1 MFKNKDKLLD
11 VPVDNPRKKM
21 LSILEAAV
29 SAVDPFQSVVRN
41 VNLQN
46 SHEEFCTNVRNTTKF
61 LSKNF
66 VRSYKLCQSKVC
78 RSSGNS
84 VVLEKG
90 VLIVSGQRYVLKEY
104 GNIYVVGMGKA
115 AIPMTK
121 AVVDVLGEKVRGIVN
136 ALEGGQIG
144 GVKLNKA
151 GHPIPTEEGCK
162 GSEQIFELVKRAKE
176 KDIVLCLISGGG
188 SAMMPLPE
196 DGITLKDKMAVTK
209 LLLECGANIRE
220 INAVRKHISKI
231 KGGKLAVEAYPATLV
246 SLIVS
251 DVIGDPLDS
260 IASGPTSPDSTT
272 FADVRAIIKKYGLWE
287 KLPQSVSRH
296 IKDGR
301 NETPKE
307 GDKAFGKVRN
317 IIIGS
322 NKVAVNAASKKA
334 KALGYN
340 TLVLTTFM
348 EGEAREVGIGLTSI
362 AREIIKYDE
371 PVAKPAAVILGG
383 EATVTLI
390 GKGHG
395 GRNQELCLSA
405 LRKLPPKTTIASIG
419 TDGIDGNSDAAGAII
434 DQETLDA
441 SRNKNLDIE
450 DYLKNNDSNAFFTEV
465 GGLLITGPTGTNVAD
480 VMVVLIEK

>member
-1 MFKNKDKLLD
+1 MKIMFKNKDKLLD
-11 VPVDNPRKKM
+11 MPINNSRKKM
-21 LSILEAAV
+21 LAILEAAI
-29 SAVDPFQSVVRN
+29 SAVDPYQSVVRN
-41 VNLQN
+41 V
-46 SHEEFCTNVRNTTKF
+46 K
-61 LSKNF
+61 
-66 VRSYKLCQSKVC
+66 
-78 RSSGNS
+78 
-84 VVLEKG
+84 LEKG
-90 VLIVSGQRYVLKEY
+90 VLIIAGQRYKLKDY
-104 GNIYVVGMGKA
+104 DNIYVVGMGKA

-121 AVVDVLGEKVRGIVN
+121 AIIDVLGEKVHGVVN
-136 ALEGGQIG
+136 ALEGGQMS

-162 GSEQIFELVKRAKE
+162 GSEQILKLAKRATE

-272 FADVRAIIKKYGLWE
+272 FADVRAIIKKYELWK
-287 KLPQSVSRH
+287 KLPASVSKH
-296 IKDGR
+296 IKEGK

-307 GDKAFGKVRN
+307 GDKAFEKVRN

-322 NKVAVNAASKKA
+322 NKVAVNAAYSKA
-334 KALGYN
+334 EELGYN
-340 TLVLTTFM
+340 TLALTTFM
-348 EGEAREVGIGLTSI
+348 EGEAREIGIGLTSV
-362 AREIIKYDE
+362 AREVIKYDE
-371 PVAKPAAVILGG
+371 PVARPASIILGG
-383 EATVTLI
+383 ETTVTLT

-434 DQETLDA
+434 DQEILEA
-441 SRNKNLDIE
+441 SRDKNLDIE
-450 DYLKNNDSNAFFTEV
+450 YYLKNNDSNTFFKEA

-480 VMVVLIEK
+480 IMVMLIEK